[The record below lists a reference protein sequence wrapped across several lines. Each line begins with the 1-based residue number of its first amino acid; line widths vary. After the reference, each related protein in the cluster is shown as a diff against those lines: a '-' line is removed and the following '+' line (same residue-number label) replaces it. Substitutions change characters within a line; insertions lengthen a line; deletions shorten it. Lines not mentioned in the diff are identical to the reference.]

1 MIDLHSHILPGIDD
15 GSPDIDTSIR
25 MCEWL
30 VSQGVTDVVATPHYV
45 NETDYTSP
53 ANRNSTSVAKITEI
67 LTKNG
72 VKLNVYLGNEIYIC
86 REIEELVKAGKIASI
101 NGSKYLLIELPMSGE
116 YPNYLDILLEL
127 MQHGYKV
134 ILAHPERYE
143 SFKKDFSLIEELHE
157 AGVLFQCNLG
167 SLVDRYGKKARKTLV
182 KMLKNKMVFGF
193 GSDLHRPG
201 STDYLIEAQKKLAK
215 HCEPSELDDLLVRN
229 PASILF

>member
-15 GSPDIDTSIR
+15 GAPDIDVSVR

-30 VSQGVTDVVATPHYV
+30 ASQGVTDVVATPHYV
-45 NETDYTSP
+45 DETDYTVP
-53 ANRNSTSVAKITEI
+53 ATRNATSVAKITEI
-67 LTKNG
+67 LAKNG
-72 VKLNVYLGNEIYIC
+72 IKLNIYLGNEIYIC
-86 REIEELVKAGKIASI
+86 NEIEKLLRSGEITGL

-116 YPNYLDILLEL
+116 YPNYLDIFLEL
-127 MQHGYKV
+127 MQHGYNV
-134 ILAHPERYE
+134 VLAHPERYE
-143 SFKKDFSLIEELHE
+143 SFKEDFSLIEELQE

-167 SLVDRYGKKARKTLV
+167 SLVGRYGKKARKTLV

-201 STDYLIEAQKKLAK
+201 STDYLIEAKKKLAK
-215 HCEPSELDDLLVRN
+215 YCDSSELDDLLVRN